1 MAIRADTFGQILENV
16 TYQKMVSTTFSRFV
30 RKTWVGLGQTK
41 DIRARAFWRLGRM
54 ADRQHDF

>member
-54 ADRQHDF
+54 ADR